1 MQDANKR
8 SLQPEP
14 EIAPLVVHLD
24 GEFDHLSERLFMA
37 CVQQLLVDG
46 HPSVLFDFARVRFP
60 DASAI
65 RCLLQANQ
73 RFRRANRQMAL
84 VGIPPA
90 IEQILTVVGI
100 HHPITFYDRLED
112 AGVSGHAV

>member
-1 MQDANKR
+1 MQDATER

-14 EIAPLVVHLD
+14 ASGAIVVRLE
-24 GEFDHLSERLFMA
+24 GEFDHFSEHLFMA
-37 CVQQLLVDG
+37 CIQQLLAEG

-65 RCLLQANQ
+65 RCLLK
-73 RFRRANRQMAL
+73 ANRQFCQVNRRMAL

-90 IEQILTVVGI
+90 IERILTVVGI
-100 HHPITFYDRLED
+100 HDPITFYDRLED
-112 AGVSGHAV
+112 LDLPGDSV